1 MIEYDSQSLPTPEEF
16 RKALHEASEQYDPVE
31 ELLRLQRELDAL
43 EQRYQISSAECYRR
57 FAAGEM
63 GDDPEIFGWVGRY
76 RGFTHLKAA
85 ISQGLSIVAT
95 EPQTVAG

>member
-31 ELLRLQRELDAL
+31 ELVRLQRELDAL

-85 ISQGLSIVAT
+85 IA
-95 EPQTVAG
+95 A

>member
-1 MIEYDSQSLPTPEEF
+1 MTAQCVD
-16 RKALHEASEQYDPVE
+16 RKGAIKNIGIE

-57 FAAGEM
+57 FSADEM
-63 GDDPEIFGWVGRY
+63 GDAPEIFGWVGRY